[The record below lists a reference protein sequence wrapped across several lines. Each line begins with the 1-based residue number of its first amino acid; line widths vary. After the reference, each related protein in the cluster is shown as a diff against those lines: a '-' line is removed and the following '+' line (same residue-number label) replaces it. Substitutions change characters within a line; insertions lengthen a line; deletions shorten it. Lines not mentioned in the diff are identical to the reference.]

1 MQLSLSLYVALA
13 VTGAAFATNSWAGGP
28 TQIEAE
34 IRKLDAGW
42 ERAVATKDLEK
53 VLSFYADDTSGLYY
67 GRPIVTGK
75 AAMRTV
81 WQQIL
86 ARPDLDLHWTPTHI
100 EVAKSADL
108 AYDVGTIAMSTKD
121 AKGNLVNFVGKYVV
135 IWKKTAAGKWQV
147 AVDISNSDHAGNG
160 SSPAGRSKSG

>member
-1 MQLSLSLYVALA
+1 MQLRVPLHVVLA
-13 VTGAAFATNSWAGGP
+13 VVGGAGATNSSAAAP
-28 TQIEAE
+28 AQIEADL
-34 IRKLDAGW
+34 RKLDAGW
-42 ERAVATKDLEK
+42 ERAVAAKDLEK
-53 VLSFYADDTSGLYY
+53 VLSFYADETSGLYE

-75 AAMRTV
+75 AAMRKV

-121 AKGNLVNFVGKYVV
+121 PNGNIVNFVGKYVV
-135 IWKKTAAGKWQV
+135 VWKKTAAGQWQV
-147 AVDISNSDHAGNG
+147 AVDISNSDRAGNG
-160 SSPAGRSKSG
+160 SSPGGHSTSG